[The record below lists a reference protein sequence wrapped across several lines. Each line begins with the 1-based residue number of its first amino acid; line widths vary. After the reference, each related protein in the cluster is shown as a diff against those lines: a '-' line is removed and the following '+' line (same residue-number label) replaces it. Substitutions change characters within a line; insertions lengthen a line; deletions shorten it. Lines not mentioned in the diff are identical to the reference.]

1 MTVFAKALVAA
12 GLLFLGP
19 ALAPAPPASGKRLR
33 LVPKAIAALPPLGAG
48 TGTSGVSGIRTRV
61 LQGDP
66 NGYGLYTIELEVP
79 AHTRI
84 EAHTHPDD
92 RVVTVV
98 SGVWSFG
105 YGSRFDAKAL
115 KPLPPGS
122 FYTEPPDVAHF
133 AHTGAT
139 AVRVRITGYGPSGT
153 VPAGG
158 R

>member
-1 MTVFAKALVAA
+1 MTNVSHVLALM
-12 GLLFLGP
+12 
-19 ALAPAPPASGKRLR
+19 ALASAALGHQKPTLAKERVCLT
-33 LVPKAIAALPPLGAG
+33 PKAIAAVAPFNAG

-61 LQGDP
+61 LKGDP
-66 NGYGLYTIELEVP
+66 TKRGLYTIELDVP

-115 KPLPPGS
+115 KALPPGS
-122 FYTEPPDVAHF
+122 FYTEPPNVAHF
-133 AHTGAT
+133 AHTGKT

-153 VPAGG
+153 VAVRG
-158 R
+158 